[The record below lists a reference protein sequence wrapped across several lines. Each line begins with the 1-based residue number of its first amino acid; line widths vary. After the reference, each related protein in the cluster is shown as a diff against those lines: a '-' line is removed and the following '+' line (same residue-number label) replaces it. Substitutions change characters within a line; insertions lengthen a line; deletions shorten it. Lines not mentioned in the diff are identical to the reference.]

1 MRSPWVGSL
10 ALLAPA
16 HGFVAPSAAVRN
28 SPSMLQAFVRPSAAG
43 VSALSSR
50 GRRQHSLRL
59 QQLQRVAAAPR
70 QSAAVGGV
78 RMMAGGGGGGEGGGK
93 QAKKAKPKKPESYY
107 KQTVILPQTGFEQR
121 ANALKRE
128 PELQAFWDEERVY
141 ERMLEDNTGEKYVLH
156 DGPPY
161 ANGDLHMG
169 HALNKILKDFINRYQ
184 MLKGRKVSYVP
195 GWDCHGLPI
204 ELKVLQSIKSKERA
218 GMTPVQ
224 LRKKAAEFARSTVA
238 KQSESFRRYGVMGD
252 FEKPY
257 LTLQPEYEAAQ
268 IEVFG
273 KMFTEGHIFRGR
285 KPVNWSPSSRTALA
299 EAELEYPPG
308 HTSTSVY
315 AAFEVKEATPALE
328 AYMGST
334 GGLAVSV
341 WTTTPWTLPANL
353 AVAVSETIDYSV
365 VEHASLGDRKLL
377 VATDLVAAVS
387 AKMGLEEG
395 DLLKVV
401 ETFKGKDLIGI
412 KYQHP
417 LCDRVSEVVVGGDY
431 ITTETGTGLVHTAPG
446 HGQEDYVTG
455 LKYGLP
461 LLSPVDDAGK
471 FTVEAGE
478 RFKGLNVLKEGNEEV
493 LVALEEAGGLL
504 AREAYQHKYPY
515 DWRTKKP
522 TIFRAT
528 DQWFASVD
536 RFRDTALSAID
547 EVKWIPEVGQ
557 RRITTMV
564 EGRNDWCISRQ
575 RSWGLPIPVFYNI
588 ETGEPMLTEESIEHV
603 RGIVAEHGSDAWW
616 EMETADLLPPSLRS
630 EADQWRRGT
639 DTMDVWFDSGSSW
652 AGVAKARED
661 LDYPADLYL
670 EGSDQHR
677 GWFQSSLLTSV
688 AANGH
693 APYKTVLTHGF
704 VLDEKGYKMS
714 KSLGNTV
721 DPIEVI
727 EGGNNKKQ
735 KPAYG
740 ADVLRLWVSSVD
752 YSGDVCVGDHIIKQ
766 VSESYRKLRNTLRYL
781 SGSLFDFDPSKHSV
795 PYEDLPSLDKYMLGM
810 LSSVLDEVET
820 AFDGYQFYKASQA
833 LQRFATADLSNFYL
847 DGAKDRLYISSSDD
861 FRRRSCQTV
870 LHTMLMSL
878 ASVMAPIL
886 PHMAEDV
893 WQTLPFKPE
902 GGHRSIFQAGWA
914 SGRHAQ
920 HESEKWGRLRTLRN
934 DVNKAL
940 EQARAAKV
948 LGSSLEGQVFIHCS
962 DEGLKTELEELLGD
976 ETLKREPELSNG
988 VDDLRFV
995 LLVSKIN
1002 LVDSVE
1008 AVDSA
1013 CAEGMTVAAKDSE
1026 SGCVV
1031 GVSRAPGDKC
1041 ERCWYQ
1047 CDSVGSHPDHPT
1059 LCSRCHGVVE
1069 DLGLAPPPPAAVA
1082 EPEAVSAV

>member
-1 MRSPWVGSL
+1 M
-10 ALLAPA
+10 
-16 HGFVAPSAAVRN
+16 
-28 SPSMLQAFVRPSAAG
+28 
-43 VSALSSR
+43 
-50 GRRQHSLRL
+50 
-59 QQLQRVAAAPR
+59 QRAAPR
-70 QSAAVGGV
+70 AVSAAAGT
-78 RMMAGGGGGGEGGGK
+78 RMMAGGGGDGAK
-93 QAKKAKPKKPESYY
+93 AKKEKVKKPESYY
-107 KQTVILPQTGFEQR
+107 KKTVILPQTAFEQR
-121 ANALKRE
+121 ANAVKRE
-128 PELQAFWDEERVY
+128 PELQAFWSEERIY
-141 ERMLEDNTGEKYVLH
+141 ERLSEENKGEKYILH

-161 ANGDLHMG
+161 ANGDLHIG
-169 HALNKILKDFINRYQ
+169 HALNKILKDFINRYH

-204 ELKVLQSIKSKERA
+204 ELKVLQTMKSKERA
-218 GMTPVQ
+218 ALTPVQ
-224 LRKKAAEFARSTVA
+224 LRKKAAEFARKTVT
-238 KQSESFRRYGVMGD
+238 KQSDSFRRYGVWGD
-252 FEKPY
+252 FDRPY

-308 HTSTSVY
+308 HTSISVY
-315 AAFEVKEATPALE
+315 AAFEVTEATPAVE
-328 AYMGST
+328 KYMAAAGG

-341 WTTTPWTLPANL
+341 WTTTPWTIPSNL
-353 AVAVSETIDYSV
+353 AVAVSETIEYSV
-365 VEHASLGDRKLL
+365 VEHPSLGDRKLL
-377 VATDLVAAVS
+377 VAKELVAAVS
-387 AKMGLEEG
+387 AKIGLEEG
-395 DLLKVV
+395 DSLKVL
-401 ETFKGKDLIGI
+401 ETFTGKDLVGI

-417 LCDRVSEVVVGGDY
+417 ICDRVSEIVVGGDY
-431 ITTETGTGLVHTAPG
+431 ITTEAGTGLVHTAPG
-446 HGQEDYVTG
+446 HGQEDYATG

-471 FTVEAGE
+471 FTAEAGE
-478 RFKGLNVLKEGNEEV
+478 RFKGLSVLKEGNEEV

-504 AREAYQHKYPY
+504 AREAYEHKYPY

-536 RFRDTALSAID
+536 QFRDAALDAID
-547 EVKWIPEVGQ
+547 KVQWIPEIGQ

-575 RSWGLPIPVFYNI
+575 RSWGVPIPVFYHV
-588 ETGEPMLTEESIEHV
+588 ESGEPMLTAESIAHITS
-603 RGIVAEHGSDAWW
+603 IVKEHGSDAWW
-616 EMETADLLPPSLRS
+616 EMEVADLLPPALRS

-652 AGVAKARED
+652 AGVAKAREA
-661 LDYPADLYL
+661 LSYPADLYL

-688 AANGH
+688 AANGQ

-721 DPIEVI
+721 DPLEVI

-752 YSGDVCVGDHIIKQ
+752 YTGDVCVGDTVIKQ

-781 SGSLFDFDPSKHSV
+781 SGSLFDFDPKKDSV
-795 PYEDLPSLDKYMLGM
+795 PYEDLPALDKYVLGL
-810 LSSVLDEVET
+810 LSSVLEEVEG
-820 AFDGYQFYKASQA
+820 AFDSFQFYKASQA
-833 LQRFATADLSNFYL
+833 LQRFAVSDLSNFYL

-861 FRRRSCQTV
+861 LRRRSCQTV
-870 LHTMLMSL
+870 LHALLMGMS
-878 ASVMAPIL
+878 SVMAPIL

-902 GGHRSIFQAGWA
+902 GGETSIFQAGWA
-914 SGRHAQ
+914 TARYPQ
-920 HESEKWGRLRTLRN
+920 HEQEKWGRLRSLRD

-940 EQARAAKV
+940 ELARGAKI

-962 DEGLKTELEELLGD
+962 DAGMKAELESLLGD
-976 ETLKREPELSNG
+976 ETLKRKPERSNG

-995 LLVSKIN
+995 LMVSKISI
-1002 LVDSVE
+1002 VDAEDAVKE
-1008 AVDSA
+1008 ASA
-1013 CAEGMTVAAKDSE
+1013 DGTVVNAADSE
-1026 SGCVV
+1026 SGCTV
-1031 GVSRAPGDKC
+1031 GVSLAPGEKC

-1047 CDSVGSHPDHPT
+1047 CNSVSSHHDHPT

-1069 DLGLAPPPPAAVA
+1069 ELGIPSPPPVEAAVVA
-1082 EPEAVSAV
+1082 PVA

>member
-1 MRSPWVGSL
+1 
-10 ALLAPA
+10 
-16 HGFVAPSAAVRN
+16 
-28 SPSMLQAFVRPSAAG
+28 MLQAFVRPSAGG
-43 VSALSSR
+43 VRAVSSR
-50 GRRQHSLRL
+50 GWRQQSLRL
-59 QQLQRVAAAPR
+59 QQLQRVASPR
-70 QSAAVGGV
+70 QSVAVGGV
-78 RMMAGGGGGGEGGGK
+78 RMMAGGGGSGDGGGK
-93 QAKKAKPKKPESYY
+93 QPKKVKVKKPESYY

-121 ANALKRE
+121 ANAVKRE
-128 PELQAFWDEERVY
+128 PELQAFWDDERIY
-141 ERMLEDNTGEKYVLH
+141 ERLLEENTGEKFVLH

-161 ANGDLHMG
+161 ANGDLHIG

-204 ELKVLQSIKSKERA
+204 ELKVLQSMKSKERA
-218 GMTPVQ
+218 GMTSVQ

-238 KQSESFRRYGVMGD
+238 KQSESFRRYGVIGD

-257 LTLQPEYEAAQ
+257 LTLQAEYEAAQ

-299 EAELEYPPG
+299 EAELEYPAG

-328 AYMGST
+328 GYMGSA
-334 GGLAVSV
+334 GGLAVAV

-353 AVAVSETIDYSV
+353 AVAVSESIEYSV

-387 AKMGLEEG
+387 AKIGLEEG
-395 DLLKVV
+395 DSLKVV
-401 ETFKGKDLIGI
+401 ETFKGKDLVGI

-536 RFRDTALSAID
+536 RFRDTALSAI
-547 EVKWIPEVGQ
+547 ENVKWIPEVGQ

-575 RSWGLPIPVFYNI
+575 RSWGLPIPVFYNM
-588 ETGEPMLTEESIEHV
+588 ETGEPLLTEESIEHI

-652 AGVAKARED
+652 AGVARARKD
-661 LDYPADLYL
+661 LAYPADLYV

-714 KSLGNTV
+714 KSLGNTL

-781 SGSLFDFDPSKHSV
+781 SGSLFDFDPEKDSV
-795 PYEDLPSLDKYMLGM
+795 PYEELPSLDKYMLGM
-810 LSSVLDEVET
+810 LSSVLEEVET
-820 AFDGYQFYKASQA
+820 AFDDYQFYKANQA

-893 WQTLPFKPE
+893 WQTLPFKPA
-902 GGHRSIFQAGWA
+902 GDHRSIFQAGWA
-914 SGRHAQ
+914 TGRHAQ
-920 HESEKWGRLRTLRN
+920 HESDKWGRLRNLRN

-940 EQARAAKV
+940 EKARAAKV
-948 LGSSLEGQVFIHCS
+948 LGSSLEGQVFIHSS
-962 DEGLKTELEELLGD
+962 DEGLMAELEGLRGD
-976 ETLKREPELSNG
+976 ETLKRAPERSNG

-995 LLVSKIN
+995 LMVSKIN

-1008 AVDSA
+1008 AVESS

-1031 GVSRAPGDKC
+1031 GVSLAPGGKC

-1047 CDSVGSHPDHPT
+1047 CDSVGSHADHPT
-1059 LCSRCHGVVE
+1059 LCSRCHGIVE
-1069 DLGLAPPPPAAVA
+1069 DLGLAPPPPPAALA
-1082 EPEAVSAV
+1082 EPEAVSAAT